1 MLESANKN
9 FKEMELK
16 EQTEMLQK
24 VLMQTRLEL
33 SSANNK
39 ISTLELE
46 IARLKHYFETNL
58 EVIIQNYLN
67 QHLVFLDEEEM
78 DDMDIPEDL
87 EEDFNDE
94 TNI

>member
-67 QHLVFLDEEEM
+67 QHLVFLGEEEM

-87 EEDFNDE
+87 EEDFDDE